1 MILIKKTA
9 VMAVLACAALGVSAT
24 SVAATAMS
32 GKNDSG
38 FVVGVQGGYGDTHWS
53 DLAQN
58 SADRNDTSDTGFAG
72 RGFVGFDFNKYF
84 AIESGFTYLPKT
96 TFDGVASSDESIKN
110 YAVDLLAKLS
120 IPVSPVFSL
129 YAKAGGSYLNSKLE
143 MSGFGSSTETH
154 IGPAFG
160 VGAAYE
166 VVPNLAIDL
175 SWMRFS
181 GGNKF
186 KDIDTTGFSDGYQP
200 SPDVVLLG
208 VSYKF
213 PVAIA

>member
-1 MILIKKTA
+1 MSFKKTA
-9 VMAVLACAALGVSAT
+9 VIATIACAASGMSAASLAAT
-24 SVAATAMS
+24 SMS
-32 GKNDSG
+32 NNNTSG

-53 DLAQN
+53 DL
-58 SADRNDTSDTGFAG
+58 RNGSDVKDTGFAA
-72 RGFVGFDFNKYF
+72 RGFIGFDLNQYF
-84 AIESGFTYLPKT
+84 GIESGYTYLPKT
-96 TFDGVASSDESIKN
+96 TLKGVPSSELEIKN
-110 YAVDLLAKLS
+110 YAIDLLAKLS
-120 IPVSPVFSL
+120 IPVTPVFSL

-143 MSGFGSSTETH
+143 VSGLGSSTETH

-181 GGNKF
+181 GGNAF
-186 KDIDTTGFSDGYQP
+186 KDSNTGFTQGYQP

-213 PVAIA
+213 PVTIA